1 MTAAGEIFPQ
11 VFRMNLH
18 LFHRLLFT
26 YEIICGAMRAL
37 KSFLAKSC
45 KEKGSQVLKP

>member
-26 YEIICGAMRAL
+26 YEIIHMRRYARVEIIFSL
-37 KSFLAKSC
+37 ELQGKR
-45 KEKGSQVLKP
+45 